1 MKTYRKAAA
10 AWLAAKLERA
20 WDLFVGWVTNLPV
33 YRRFDAWA
41 DAHPWK
47 ARAAV
52 VGAASLLILV
62 AGAMLAVV
70 LDRPQVRAP
79 FALISPHDVI
89 VSVPPPVPMP
99 ASASPKDLAPLTLLK
114 VKDPSAKKKAAHKRR
129 PKPRVSSARSDT
141 RF

>member
-1 MKTYRKAAA
+1 MNWK
-10 AWLAAKLERA
+10 AKLLAGIRWAWNVVVYYANLVFDPKPRA
-20 WDLFVGWVTNLPV
+20 IKWYVVAVLIIAVGGGIVFGPIFYGNAP
-33 YRRFDAWA
+33 
-41 DAHPWK
+41 
-47 ARAAV
+47 
-52 VGAASLLILV
+52 ASK
-62 AGAMLAVV
+62 
-70 LDRPQVRAP
+70 PY
-79 FALISPHDVI
+79 ALISPHDVI